1 MQNKMDEI
9 RGTEE
14 LDFTCSQSVSVLLF
28 IWAFLYKQLDIPFN
42 NIPKQISQPRLAE
55 SSAINLK

>member
-1 MQNKMDEI
+1 MDEI